1 MSEATFKAPGGKDPQ
16 RFILDLAGKA
26 KPTEGD
32 AMYAAQRQRTR
43 ILERTARG
51 VDVDEQPFA
60 EYSKNGPYYYYP
72 NGRVGN
78 KKFAQEK
85 NNAAA
90 KRLQKK
96 LGKGKVTPNGIRF
109 ESYADFKASLGRTGV
124 DLRGPSAPHMLQ
136 AIAVKTNNRNVG
148 AYGDDNV
155 GLNEKATEVDEVTI
169 GIYGKEAERASGH
182 NQGIPGRL
190 PKRRFFGASK
200 SDIAEMVSD
209 MKTRILARIKA
220 AMS

>member
-1 MSEATFKAPGGKDPQ
+1 MSKVTFTAPGGKDPQ
-16 RFILDLAGKA
+16 RYILDLAAKA

-32 AMYAAQRQRTR
+32 ALFAAQRQRTR
-43 ILERTARG
+43 ILDRTARG

-78 KKFAQEK
+78 KKFTQEK
-85 NNAAA
+85 NRAAS

-96 LGKGKVTPNGIRF
+96 IGNGRVTPNGIRF
-109 ESYADFKASLGRTGV
+109 ESYADFKASLGRSTV

-136 AIAVKTNNRNVG
+136 AIAVKTNNRNFG
-148 AYGDDNV
+148 AYGDDDV
-155 GLNEKATEVDEVTI
+155 GLNDKPAQADEITI
-169 GIYGKEAERASGH
+169 GIYGKEADRASGH

-190 PKRRFFGASK
+190 PTRRFFGASR
-200 SDIAEMVSD
+200 SDIAEMAND

-220 AMS
+220 ATS